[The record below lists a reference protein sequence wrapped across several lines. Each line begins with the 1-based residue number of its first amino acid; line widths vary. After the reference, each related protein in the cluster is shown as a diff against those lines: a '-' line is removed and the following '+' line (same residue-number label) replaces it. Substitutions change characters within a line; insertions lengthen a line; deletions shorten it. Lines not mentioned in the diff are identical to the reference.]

1 MNCTAIYVDDY
12 NEATADCIRNLLKKI
27 RVKLIVK
34 RVPIKKDDPMSYWI
48 GIGVKDERTM
58 G

>member
-48 GIGVKDERTM
+48 GVKDERTM